1 MKCAK
6 CKKEITIAD
15 VPEYT
20 QLHEVKKNTGIVYFL
35 CKLCR
40 QAIEPKTDVHWQ
52 DLTRQMEAELIAPN
66 VLLWVKFTCHYCGS
80 RQTLD
85 QPNAFFTGGNM
96 CEQCNKTSYPEK
108 FGMMKMYSHQNRR
121 KNLY

>member
-1 MKCAK
+1 MQCAN

-20 QLHEVKKNTGIVYFL
+20 QLQAVKKNTGTVYFL

-40 QAIEPKTDVHWQ
+40 QAVEPETDIHWKE
-52 DLTRQMEAELIAPN
+52 LTRQMDIKLRIPSIAI
-66 VLLWVKFTCHYCGS
+66 WVKFTCHCCGT

-85 QPNAFFTGGNM
+85 EPNAFFTEGM
-96 CEQCNKTSYPEK
+96 HCERCNKISYPEK
-108 FGMMKMYSHQNRR
+108 FGLMMSSSNVK
-121 KNLY
+121 L